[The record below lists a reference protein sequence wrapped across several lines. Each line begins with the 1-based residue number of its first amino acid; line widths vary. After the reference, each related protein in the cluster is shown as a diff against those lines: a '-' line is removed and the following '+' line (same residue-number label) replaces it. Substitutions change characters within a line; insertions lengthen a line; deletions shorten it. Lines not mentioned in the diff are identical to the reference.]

1 MFQHHCNVTKGDHNI
16 KTLCISWPVW
26 KNTGLSKGHTISD
39 VGEMLGVNTLEPDT
53 ALQLLDPLLQ
63 QEGPVYV
70 GLLGDGP
77 IPISHET
84 AEKFGLLQDELLI
97 TIDKSTIDEQFN
109 PEALVDAIQMEGV
122 KDTFGNSLDTA
133 KIQIHLSSADVQ
145 QNDHIDAE
153 LHSYIL
159 TQWKQI
165 LNIPEEMH
173 LSTENFYEMGG
184 DSLQIAQLVSNLNK
198 AFKVYLSPLD
208 IMEHPTVSDLASV
221 VSGLISAEK
230 AAEKPT
236 YSQAVITSHGMWH
249 LTHGSQQQS
258 KSADVHLFCLPYI
271 GMPTHLFKNWSFPG
285 MTVWSTFYPV
295 VPCTMDDLVSTLANG
310 VSTIVQEHNVPFVI
324 LGHSFGSSLAIDIYR
339 HLCNQKMPLP
349 FLLVVCSM
357 YSPLKV
363 SEGSQLAGGT
373 QHLSDISDDHVFL
386 TKLREKGFD
395 IEPEKLFMSPELK
408 PTIEQLRYLCRL
420 YEQYKCPPGMKID
433 CPIEILGGVAD
444 SVVTP
449 NDLHEWSECTNK
461 TARMTLFPSD
471 HFFIQKS
478 GSKVFAKV
486 VSTLLSL
493 LYPDDQ

>member
-39 VGEMLGVNTLEPDT
+39 VGEMLGVNTLEPDN

-133 KIQIHLSSADVQ
+133 KIQIHLSNADIQ

-230 AAEKPT
+230 TPVKPT

-249 LTHGSQQQS
+249 LTHEANTVNQLMFICS
-258 KSADVHLFCLPYI
+258 PYH
-271 GMPTHLFKNWSFPG
+271 T
-285 MTVWSTFYPV
+285 
-295 VPCTMDDLVSTLANG
+295 
-310 VSTIVQEHNVPFVI
+310 
-324 LGHSFGSSLAIDIYR
+324 
-339 HLCNQKMPLP
+339 
-349 FLLVVCSM
+349 
-357 YSPLKV
+357 
-363 SEGSQLAGGT
+363 
-373 QHLSDISDDHVFL
+373 
-386 TKLREKGFD
+386 
-395 IEPEKLFMSPELK
+395 
-408 PTIEQLRYLCRL
+408 
-420 YEQYKCPPGMKID
+420 
-433 CPIEILGGVAD
+433 
-444 SVVTP
+444 
-449 NDLHEWSECTNK
+449 
-461 TARMTLFPSD
+461 
-471 HFFIQKS
+471 
-478 GSKVFAKV
+478 
-486 VSTLLSL
+486 
-493 LYPDDQ
+493 